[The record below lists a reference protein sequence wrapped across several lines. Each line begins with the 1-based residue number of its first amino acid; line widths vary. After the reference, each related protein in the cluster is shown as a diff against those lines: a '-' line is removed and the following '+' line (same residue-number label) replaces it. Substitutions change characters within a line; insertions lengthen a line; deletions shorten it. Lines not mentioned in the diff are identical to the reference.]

1 MATVR
6 INQSMLNDV
15 LYKVSNIY
23 KAKIQKLAIAIE
35 QVDVVQPLLNA
46 VVTPEEQKAA
56 EFLGEKWVNTSR
68 AAFVNIV
75 AEDKSTYSWYTNYI
89 RRVTPVGFSSGVPP
103 NVLVPGMIG
112 YDEVYEL
119 VNEIRSL
126 EVEREQIRKS
136 IHNLFREATTLN
148 KIVEVWPGIKEYL
161 DQYTLQQLA
170 APAVKLTRKRAPLKL
185 DDNAKLALTT
195 LQLTK
200 HAK

>member
-1 MATVR
+1 
-6 INQSMLNDV
+6 MLNSV

-23 KAKIQKLAIAIE
+23 KAKIQKLATAIE
-35 QVDVVQPLLNA
+35 QVNIVQPLLDA
-46 VVTPEEQKAA
+46 VTTKEEQKAA
-56 EFLGEKWVNTSR
+56 EFLGEKWVHTSR
-68 AAFVNIV
+68 TAFVNIV
-75 AEDKSTYSWYTNYI
+75 AEDKSTYSWYTNYT
-89 RRVTPVGFSSGVPP
+89 RRITPLGFGSGIPP
-103 NVLVPGMIG
+103 NVLTPGMVG

-126 EVEREQIRKS
+126 EAEREQIRKS
-136 IHNLFREATTLN
+136 IYSLFREATTLN
-148 KIVEVWPGIKEYL
+148 KIIEVWPGIKEYL
-161 DQYTLQQLA
+161 DQHTLQQLA